1 MAFAMKHVSDTALIV
16 AAARA
21 SETDRAD
28 GLVRDPF
35 AATLAGERGMG
46 MANHAKQSRWTSFG
60 IGLRSHFIDNF
71 LAAELSDGS
80 IDCVLS
86 LGAGLDARP
95 WRFGVPGSLRWIE
108 VDFGPILDYKHEALK
123 DVPPAAAWSA

>member
-1 MAFAMKHVSDTALIV
+1 MAFAMNHVSDTALIV

-21 SETDRAD
+21 SETERTD

-46 MANHAKQSRWTSFG
+46 MAHHAKQSRWMSFG

-71 LAAELSDGS
+71 LAAEMSDGS
-80 IDCVLS
+80 IGCVLS

-95 WRFGVPGSLRWIE
+95 WRLGLPGSLRWIE

-123 DVPPAAAWSA
+123 DVPRAAAWSA